1 MATSLLESLTL
12 HATQQ
17 LVPAATAKLG
27 ESEPAVTRG
36 LHASYASILAGLVA
50 RVGEPGVMRKVFD
63 LVSSPSNDAR
73 LLEAGSTLRPDTLT
87 NLLDLSGSSSVVGQ
101 LGSKF
106 TSVLF
111 DGNNAEAAEVI
122 ARHSGLRFE
131 SAAKLLTLCGPLVL
145 SVLGRRVRDN
155 RLDLAGFAN
164 MMMSQKDEIL
174 RAAPAGMTA
183 LLDRFGGAGR
193 ETVRPVSTYVEPQ
206 RTAVAA
212 EPRPSSMRW
221 LLPALGALAA
231 LFVVWSATRRGSVD
245 PVATRADSAATRMAE
260 AAGDV
265 ARSTGAAISGAVA
278 NLGDFVR
285 RRLPN
290 GTELNVPE
298 RGIESQLIGF
308 LGDGNRPVSDTLW
321 FNFDRLLFDTDAAT
335 LQPQSQEQLRNI
347 AEILKAWPNVAMKV
361 GGYTDNTGDP
371 AANLDLSQRRAT
383 NVRQSLV
390 DLGVPANRLQAEGF
404 GERHPIADN
413 LTDEGRQQNRR
424 IALNVTRK

>member
-1 MATSLLESLTL
+1 MATSLLESLTR

-27 ESEPAVTRG
+27 ESEPAVTRA
-36 LHASYASILAGLVA
+36 LHASYASILAGLVS

-111 DGNNAEAAEVI
+111 DGNSAEAAEVV

-145 SVLGRRVRDN
+145 SVLGRSVRDN

-164 MMMSQKDEIL
+164 MMMTQKDEIL
-174 RAAPAGMTA
+174 RAAPPGITA
-183 LLDRFGGAGR
+183 LLDRFGGTSR
-193 ETVRPVSTYVEPQ
+193 ETVRPVSTYAEPP
-206 RTAVAA
+206 RTVVA
-212 EPRPSSMRW
+212 EPRASSMRW

-231 LFVVWSATRRGSVD
+231 LFVVWSATRRASVD
-245 PVATRADSAATRMAE
+245 RAATRADSAVTRMSE

-265 ARSTGAAISGAVA
+265 ARSTGAAVSSAVA
-278 NLGDFVR
+278 SLGDFVR

-298 RGIESQLIGF
+298 RGIESHLITF
-308 LGDGNRPVSDTLW
+308 IEDGNRPVSDTLW

-347 AEILKAWPNVAMKV
+347 AEVLKAYPNVAMKV

-383 NVRQSLV
+383 NVRQALV
-390 DLGVPANRLQAEGF
+390 DLGVPANRLQAEGY
-404 GERHPIADN
+404 GERHPVADN
-413 LTDEGRQQNRR
+413 MTEEGRQQNRR
-424 IALNVTRK
+424 IALNITRK

>member
-1 MATSLLESLTL
+1 MATSLLESLTQ

-27 ESEPAVTRG
+27 EPESAVTRG
-36 LHASYASILAGLVA
+36 LHASYASILAGLVS

-111 DGNNAEAAEVI
+111 DGNSAEAAEVV

-145 SVLGRRVRDN
+145 SVLGRKVRDN

-164 MMMSQKDEIL
+164 LMMTQKDEIL
-174 RAAPAGMTA
+174 RAAPPGITA
-183 LLDRFGGAGR
+183 LLDRFGGTSR
-193 ETVRPVSTYVEPQ
+193 ETVRPVSTYAEPP
-206 RTAVAA
+206 RTVVA

-231 LFVVWSATRRGSVD
+231 LFVVWSATRRASVD
-245 PVATRADSAATRMAE
+245 RVATRADSAVTKMSE

-265 ARSTGAAISGAVA
+265 ARSTSAAISSAVA
-278 NLGDFVR
+278 ILGDFVR
-285 RRLPN
+285 RPLPN
-290 GTELNVPE
+290 GTVLNVPE
-298 RGIESQLIGF
+298 RGIESHLITF
-308 LGDGNRPVSDTLW
+308 IEDGNRPVSDTLW

-347 AEILKAWPNVAMKV
+347 AEILKAYPNVAMKV

-383 NVRQSLV
+383 NVRQALV

-404 GERHPIADN
+404 GERHPVADN
-413 LTDEGRQQNRR
+413 LTEEGRQQNRR
-424 IALNVTRK
+424 VALNVTRK